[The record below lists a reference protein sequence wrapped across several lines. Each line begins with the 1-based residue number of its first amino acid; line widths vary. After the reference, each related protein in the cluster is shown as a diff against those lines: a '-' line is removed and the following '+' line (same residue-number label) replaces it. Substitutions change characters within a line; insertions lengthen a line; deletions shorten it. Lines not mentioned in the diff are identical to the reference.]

1 MSPFYDS
8 YDRTAWMAAALF
20 ILAAGAAG
28 TAFAEEVSCRFK
40 AETDRTEIAVVWDGH
55 TGWSG
60 TIDKGGSKEIA
71 IREGPFTVLSKVYNP
86 NLKTKEDIRTQA
98 HTRMCRE
105 QVALSVPLFPDSL
118 K

>member
-1 MSPFYDS
+1 MAPTFYRAS
-8 YDRTAWMAAALF
+8 LFAASLALAVGVAETAD
-20 ILAAGAAG
+20 AGD
-28 TAFAEEVSCRFK
+28 VSCRFK

-60 TIDKGGSKEIA
+60 TIDKGDSKEVQ

-86 NLKTKEDIRTQA
+86 NLKTKEDVRTQA
-98 HTRMCRE
+98 HTQMCRD